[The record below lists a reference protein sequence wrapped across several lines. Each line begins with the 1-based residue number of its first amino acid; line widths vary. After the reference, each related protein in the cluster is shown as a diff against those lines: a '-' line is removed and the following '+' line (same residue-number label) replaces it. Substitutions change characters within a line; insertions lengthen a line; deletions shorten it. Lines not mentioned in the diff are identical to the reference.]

1 MAEIMEQQLQN
12 LYTVYYQK
20 YDGALLY
27 HDGLYDVR
35 RAYFTSGGKRQKN
48 KVVKE
53 ADGVSYRY
61 SYLMERG
68 QPLKWK
74 KLEGFR
80 QVEIS
85 EPDAAGGYHI
95 LTQDENKKV
104 VKIAYYDRD
113 HLWKRTDYYSPRLR
127 QQPMEILEP
136 GENGVLLLR
145 ELKAGRYDDARAL
158 YPCKVPKS
166 PEAESFLSNQVPVPE
181 LTVRSQ
187 SGDFYYCEQELAQ
200 KREALLEEYQRGGG
214 KAPQTVFQEEA
225 GGQNAVSE
233 PQDED
238 RPDREGGFT
247 VASQKPDPEKPEDN
261 SYEWGAGD
269 SAFEKYKE
277 EPEQSSGVKYTEEYE
292 YPYQEPKPEEK
303 TAVSAA
309 GTGPEAAGSGEEP
322 AYRYDRVEERE
333 PEKNSRQQEYVPAAQ
348 PAPVSEEEK
357 PSPRR
362 YNVAVKPMSAD
373 TYTASDRI
381 APPAVKEAVA
391 QEDGGAETPY
401 AEKGELKDLCN
412 GVMNGCP
419 YIAMGKM
426 SICVSLEECYYY
438 FGSVEDGLREGRGR
452 TAMMDGGTAFEGGYL
467 HDQRDGFG
475 TYYYK
480 SGKLCYAGD
489 WKENRRNGMGVSFKA
504 SNGSCYAGFWNQD
517 SPVGPGALLSKEK
530 GLVYAGYFEDG
541 KRSGAGVSFQP
552 EDRSLFIG
560 QWRNG
565 VQQLK
570 GTLVDQDGTLLY
582 SGGFANGKRS
592 GTGTEYDPNG
602 QVRYTGKWAEN
613 AWNGEGV
620 WYREDGHVIKGQFR
634 SGAVDGQAV
643 EYSKNGVKLYEGGF
657 ENGVYSGRG
666 CRYFP
671 GGGRYEGSFLAGK
684 PVGWLSGY
692 DADGNLVYEGHWEN
706 DEFQGQGR
714 YFSNGEK
721 VYEGEFSHNQF
732 EGQGLEY
739 QNGEIAYRGGYVCS
753 SREGL
758 GVLYENGE
766 PRYAGEFRQNRMHG
780 RINEI
785 QNGRVLA
792 ECVYQDGVLRYEKR
806 YSLSDGKPY
815 LAFEGFMKNGKPGGM
830 GCRYNPYGEKV
841 EEGLY
846 QDGELAKSM
855 QVAPKKMP
863 LLPENPENPAYEAY
877 RKGPEYGIELP
888 VCGGIYTGVL
898 KNGLPNG
905 RGTIL
910 RGDHRY
916 TGEFINGAPAGRGV
930 LYQNDGTII
939 EGKFFM
945 EPAGFTGLRHLAFE
959 NGIEYW
965 YQ

>member
-1 MAEIMEQQLQN
+1 MTELMEQQIQN
-12 LYTVYYQK
+12 LYTVYYRK

-35 RAYFTSGGKRQKN
+35 KDYFTSGGKRQKN

-61 SYLMERG
+61 AYSMEQG

-85 EPDAAGGYHI
+85 EPDAGGGYHI
-95 LTQDENKKV
+95 LTQDENKKII
-104 VKIAYYDRD
+104 KITYYDRE
-113 HLWKRTDYYSPRLR
+113 HHWKRTDYYSPRLR

-145 ELKAGRYDDARAL
+145 ELKAGRYDDAQTL
-158 YPCKVPKS
+158 YPCRVPES
-166 PEAESFLSNQVPVPE
+166 PEAESFLSNQLAVPE

-187 SGDFYYCEQELAQ
+187 SGDFYYCEKELAQ
-200 KREALLEEYQRGGG
+200 KREALLEKYQRGGG
-214 KAPQTVFQEEA
+214 NAPQTVFQENTGAQA
-225 GGQNAVSE
+225 GSTE

-238 RPDREGGFT
+238 KPDRESGFT
-247 VASQKPDPEKPEDN
+247 LASQKSEPEKPGDN

-269 SAFEKYKE
+269 SAFEKYNE
-277 EPEQSSGVKYTEEYE
+277 EPEQQESGVKYTEEYE
-292 YPYQEPKPEEK
+292 YPYQDPKPEEK
-303 TAVSAA
+303 PAAVVPDAPKGTAAQ
-309 GTGPEAAGSGEEP
+309 EEP
-322 AYRYDRVEERE
+322 AYQYDRVEGRE
-333 PEKNSRQQEYVPAAQ
+333 PEDSEQSPESVSAAQ
-348 PAPVSEEEK
+348 PLSASAEEK

-362 YNVAVKPMSAD
+362 YHVAVKPMSAD

-381 APPAVKEAVA
+381 APPTVKEVVA
-391 QEDGGAETPY
+391 QEEGGTETPY
-401 AEKGELKDLCN
+401 EEKGDLKELCN

-419 YIAMGKM
+419 YISMGKM
-426 SICVSLEECYYY
+426 SICVSPEECYYY
-438 FGSVEDGLREGRGR
+438 FGDVEDGLREGRGR
-452 TAMMDGGTAFEGGYL
+452 TAMMDGHTAFEGDYL

-489 WKENRRNGMGVSFKA
+489 WKENRRNGMGASFKA
-504 SNGSCYAGFWNQD
+504 SNGSCYAGFWDQD

-541 KRSGAGVSFQP
+541 KRNGAGVSFQP
-552 EDRSLFIG
+552 EDSSLFIG

-582 SGGFANGKRS
+582 SGGFVNGKRS
-592 GTGTEYDPNG
+592 GTGTEYDQNG

-620 WYREDGHVIKGQFR
+620 WYREDGHVIKGQFH

-643 EYSKNGVKLYEGGF
+643 EYSKNGVKLYAGGF
-657 ENGVYSGRG
+657 ENGVYSGKG

-671 GGGRYEGSFLAGK
+671 GGGRYEGNFLDGK

-732 EGQGLEY
+732 EGQGVEY
-739 QNGEIAYRGGYVCS
+739 QNGEVTYRGGFVGS
-753 SREGL
+753 NREGL
-758 GVLYENGE
+758 GVLYENGV

-785 QNGRVLA
+785 QEGRVQA

-806 YSLSDGKPY
+806 YALSDGKPY

-830 GCRYNPYGEKV
+830 GCRYNSYGEKV

-846 QDGELAKSM
+846 QDGVLAKSM

-863 LLPENPENPAYEAY
+863 LLPENLENPDYEAY
-877 RKGPEYGIELP
+877 RKGPEYGIELS
-888 VCGGIYTGVL
+888 VCGGIYTGIL

-916 TGEFINGAPAGRGV
+916 TGEFVNGVPAGRGV
-930 LYQNDGTII
+930 LYQNDGTIV

-945 EPAGFTGLRHLAFE
+945 GPVGFTGLRHLVFE